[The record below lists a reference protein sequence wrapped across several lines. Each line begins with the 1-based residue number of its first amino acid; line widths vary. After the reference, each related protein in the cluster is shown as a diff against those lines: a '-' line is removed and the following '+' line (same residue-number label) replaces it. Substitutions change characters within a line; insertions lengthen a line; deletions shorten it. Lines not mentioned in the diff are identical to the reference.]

1 MKFDLFPRDE
11 GILAFFRESCRLG
24 FTKRSLDDFW
34 VIRKVVGF
42 HDRATPEYSWVIIL
56 QVVNWRYFRGYMSFR
71 GRSVPVAHD

>member
-24 FTKRSLDDFW
+24 FTKRSLDDFG

-56 QVVNWRYFRGYMSFR
+56 
-71 GRSVPVAHD
+71 